1 MKIGIVSINYSKKG
15 GSEHR
20 TSSLVEYLIS
30 EGHEVIVFANKAEGI
45 FTKWVKIPIFP
56 VTSVF
61 KVFSFVRNLSKVI
74 NKEGLDVLHCQIRPF
89 CDGIVT
95 LAGGAHK
102 HYIEVVKK
110 NSGLLKKILINL
122 SPYNFYICFLEK
134 RRFRNNIA
142 MPVITNSQFAKN
154 GITTFY
160 PIKTDKIYVIYNGV
174 DSNLFTPKKKNTD
187 GKRLRSKLEIP
198 ENDCIIL
205 FVGNDLKRKGLG
217 YLIKALS
224 ILKAKGMKKFR
235 LLVVG
240 NGKQFNYKL
249 MAQKERVEKE
259 IYFLKY
265 SETID
270 EYYASA
276 DILVLPTI
284 FDPFSNVVLEAMA
297 SGLPVITT
305 YNNGASEIIEDGIS
319 GMIVKVSDI
328 VNELVA
334 KISFLESPAQ
344 RLKIGVEARRVAERF
359 TWEKTNNEIMSL
371 YKSIKNA

>member
-174 DSNLFTPKKKNTD
+174 DSNLFTPKKKNAD

-198 ENDCIIL
+198 ENDYIIL